1 MDLARGDQIKNDGK
15 TDGSSN
21 AIMGSERRVE
31 ARKEG
36 TKHTPG
42 LRESHCFLR

>member
-15 TDGSSN
+15 TDDGCN
-21 AIMGSERRVE
+21 AITNSERRVK
-31 ARKEG
+31 AQKEG

-42 LRESHCFLR
+42 LRGPHCFL